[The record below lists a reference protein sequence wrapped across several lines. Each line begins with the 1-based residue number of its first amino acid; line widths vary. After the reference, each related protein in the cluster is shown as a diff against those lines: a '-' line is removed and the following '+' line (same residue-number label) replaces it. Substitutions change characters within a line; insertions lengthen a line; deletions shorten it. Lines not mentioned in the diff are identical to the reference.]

1 MNPNTTEFKRRR
13 EIENAMD
20 PLARAE
26 WALSVVLT
34 RLVQR
39 ARTQQEEDDIHELL
53 AARRDVTTAK
63 KRVAELQEEG

>member
-1 MNPNTTEFKRRR
+1 MNPYTTEFKRRR
-13 EIENAMD
+13 EIENAMA

>member
-13 EIENAMD
+13 EIENAMA

-53 AARRDVTTAK
+53 AARRDVATAK

>member
-1 MNPNTTEFKRRR
+1 
-13 EIENAMD
+13 MD